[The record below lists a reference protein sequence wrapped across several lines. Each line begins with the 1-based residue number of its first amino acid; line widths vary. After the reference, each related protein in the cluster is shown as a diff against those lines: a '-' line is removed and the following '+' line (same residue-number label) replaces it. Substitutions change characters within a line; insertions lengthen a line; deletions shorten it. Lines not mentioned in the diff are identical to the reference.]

1 MLLARTRFLV
11 EIEISPRSSSTTG
24 GGLDLIF
31 TETRRQ
37 RLSLLQ
43 YLIMRRRLSAMG
55 RRQSCAGHTSGA
67 RVSSTQS
74 AAASGLAFLFRY
86 GATLSYLGLLSVF
99 TIKVRVR
106 VRVGARVRVRVGV
119 GVRVRVRIRVRVR
132 VRVRVTARPFRTS
145 ACEMVFT
152 IKELKRP

>member
-1 MLLARTRFLV
+1 
-11 EIEISPRSSSTTG
+11 
-24 GGLDLIF
+24 
-31 TETRRQ
+31 
-37 RLSLLQ
+37 
-43 YLIMRRRLSAMG
+43 MG

>member
-24 GGLDLIF
+24 SGLDLSF

-43 YLIMRRRLSAMG
+43 DARRRLSAMG
-55 RRQSCAGHTSGA
+55 GRQSCAGHTSGA

-106 VRVGARVRVRVGV
+106 VRVRVRARVRVKG
-119 GVRVRVRIRVRVR
+119 
-132 VRVRVTARPFRTS
+132 
-145 ACEMVFT
+145 
-152 IKELKRP
+152 